1 MMNYN
6 FMRPRTLLRKIHTSI
21 LKVNTKK
28 KALFLS
34 LTLAALLIIVTAV
47 SVTGGTP
54 SSAELRFSEFSS
66 NKDLKGG
73 VLPASCESF
82 PTIGINHG
90 VSSTVPAGGHCNPC
104 PINTRLKNV
113 VFYLCYDNAQGNNQS
128 WLPNGCSG
136 AYPFTAG
143 SQLVYPLCQWA
154 YNPACPAY
162 YIDQACP
169 PPPPTVNIQFN

>member
-6 FMRPRTLLRKIHTSI
+6 FMQQRSLLRKIHTSI
-21 LKVNTKK
+21 PKVDTKK

-34 LTLAALLIIVTAV
+34 LTLATLLIIVTAV

-82 PTIGINHG
+82 PTIGVNHG
-90 VSSTVPAGGHCNPC
+90 VSSTVPDGGHCGC
-104 PINTRLKNV
+104 PANTRLNNV
-113 VFYLCYDNAQGNNQS
+113 VFYLCYDTPMNDNSA
-128 WLPNGCSG
+128 WLPNSCSG
-136 AYPFTAG
+136 GYPVNSG
-143 SQLVYPLCQWA
+143 VQLVYPLCQWA

-169 PPPPTVNIQFN
+169 APPTVNIQFN